1 LNLIH
6 HNMIRM
12 GTIQRAAVV
21 ASKGRR
27 CTHALVSIKL
37 EDAVFS
43 RQQGERKWL
52 HEQCAQ
58 ATIPLFP
65 TSVRYSSSL
74 TSDASKR
81 SLSSHSIVTPPLAT
95 LVSTSP
101 MLPKQCF
108 STTTTSTMDA
118 EADNYQESFKVARI
132 NCSDGSMDSINLPP
146 TEILK
151 QTCIL
156 PRDLVSLDLTPR
168 QNPSP
173 MQRIGVA
180 GEDDED
186 DNDSDSEDEDGE
198 GNKTMTMMDNDSSYS
213 FSSSSLWQRN
223 RPHHLSQRPLTAI
236 LPRVD
241 SILLSFGNIRAVASR
256 DGVFIL
262 DAHTKVAQSF
272 AKDLSRAFKQ
282 NQRNSASSSTSTTP
296 ADPPELVFLEA
307 VLKDTVDTYF
317 RRIALFEPIV
327 EGFLTRV
334 GGEVFSE
341 QGGVHQLVPLKDSLQ
356 SFEMEVKKSLECLE
370 SLLND
375 DEEMIRLLLTEQA
388 AAMDSGVPVNLERH
402 QNVELL
408 VGIYARQLS
417 NLLHEIDYLLGRVQS
432 KQEFVTLALAGY
444 RNRLV
449 RMNVHITIVGVSTGI
464 ITTIAGLFGMN
475 LVSGIEESPTAFAL
489 VTGGSTIFALM
500 VAGFY
505 LSFIR
510 QGAMQQKA
518 AERMAENET
527 LSDALS
533 DTAALDYVVKE
544 MMQGK
549 KSLSKTDLYQLMLES
564 RRSHSVTTE
573 EIDLLFDVLDTHK
586 DDQLSSKDF
595 RYGSLQ

>member
-1 LNLIH
+1 
-6 HNMIRM
+6 
-12 GTIQRAAVV
+12 
-21 ASKGRR
+21 
-27 CTHALVSIKL
+27 
-37 EDAVFS
+37 
-43 RQQGERKWL
+43 
-52 HEQCAQ
+52 
-58 ATIPLFP
+58 
-65 TSVRYSSSL
+65 
-74 TSDASKR
+74 
-81 SLSSHSIVTPPLAT
+81 
-95 LVSTSP
+95 
-101 MLPKQCF
+101 
-108 STTTTSTMDA
+108 MDVEA
-118 EADNYQESFKVARI
+118 ADNNNNNNNNQESFKVARI
-132 NCSDGSMDSINLPP
+132 SCLNGSMDSVNLPP

-168 QNPSP
+168 QPQNPSP
-173 MQRIGVA
+173 MPRIGVYGD
-180 GEDDED
+180 GEFV
-186 DNDSDSEDEDGE
+186 DNDSDEDEDE
-198 GNKTMTMMDNDSSYS
+198 KAQDNKTIGLEDPYS
-213 FSSSSLWQRN
+213 FSSSSLGQRN
-223 RPHHLSQRPLTAI
+223 RPHTLSQRPLTAI

-256 DGVFIL
+256 DSVFIL

-272 AKDLSRAFKQ
+272 ADDLSKAFQ
-282 NQRNSASSSTSTTP
+282 HSAANSESLSTP
-296 ADPPELVFLEA
+296 VDPPELVFLEV

-334 GGEVFSE
+334 GEEVFSE
-341 QGGVHQLVPLKDSLQ
+341 QGAVQQLVPLKDSLQ

-375 DEEMIRLLLTEQA
+375 DEEMIQLLLTEQA
-388 AAMDSGVPVNLERH
+388 AAAESGVPVNLERH

-475 LVSGIEESPTAFAL
+475 LVSGIEESTTAFAL
-489 VTGGSTIFALM
+489 VAGGSTTFAFI

-510 QGAMQQKA
+510 QGVMQQKA
-518 AERMAENET
+518 ADRMAENET
-527 LSDALS
+527 LSNALS

-544 MMQGK
+544 MMHGK
-549 KSLSKTDLYQLMLES
+549 KSLSKADLHQLMMEA
-564 RRSHSVTTE
+564 RRSHSITTE

-586 DDQLSSKDF
+586 DDQLSMKDF
-595 RYGSLQ
+595 RYGSPQ